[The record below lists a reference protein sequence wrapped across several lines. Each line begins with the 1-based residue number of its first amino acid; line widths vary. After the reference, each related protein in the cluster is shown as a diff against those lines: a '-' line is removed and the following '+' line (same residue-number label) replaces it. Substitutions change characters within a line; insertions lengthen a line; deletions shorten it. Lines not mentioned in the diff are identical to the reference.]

1 MPALTTSIQQCTGE
15 SSQGNQVR
23 KRGMQKDWK
32 KRKLSSLSE
41 DDYDPETSKELRE
54 NLLELVSKFS
64 KDTGHEIAI
73 LKNQPNSTQWQ
84 RTIRT

>member
-1 MPALTTSIQQCTGE
+1 
-15 SSQGNQVR
+15 
-23 KRGMQKDWK
+23 MQKDWK

-73 LKNQPNSTQWQ
+73 LKNQPNFYTMA
-84 RTIRT
+84 TNN